1 MRFSVGV
8 NYWPSRSGTSI
19 WAAFDE
25 GEIRDDLAHIAALGF
40 DAVRFFVRWDAVQ
53 PQRDAVDPAVL
64 ARIERMVALAG
75 DAALRA
81 VPVLSGQLGNASF
94 MPAWTRSLR
103 DLYTG
108 PLLDAQLAI
117 AHAIGERLSGNPALA
132 AYDIGDAFSALRAP
146 RPGSRSSGEHGSEPI
161 AEREVAAWSTAIART
176 LRAASIASTAGA
188 FEGDLTSDTNIRF
201 GSLCAP
207 LAFASIQ
214 GANERL
220 PFARDR
226 FDPEA
231 IPFLA
236 MLTAAFS
243 FKPVLVSGIASAT
256 FPRYRE
262 DENAAYA
269 TAVLERLHADGR
281 RGAYWWCWS
290 DDRSTVDTPHEP
302 LDGIIRVDG
311 TEKPIA
317 TALSTFARE
326 ARECTKPA
334 DMPMISST
342 YYYRTLPVSMQTLYD
357 AYLAFIAE
365 RRSIG

>member
-1 MRFSVGV
+1 MWQS
-8 NYWPSRSGTSI
+8 
-19 WAAFDE
+19 FDA
-25 GEIRDDLAHIAALGF
+25 GEIAADFARIAALGF
-40 DAVRFFVRWDAVQ
+40 DSVRFFVRWDVLQ
-53 PQRDAVDPAVL
+53 PKRDRIDDTTL
-64 ARIERMVALAG
+64 AHIERLVALAADAQLRVLPTLCGAQG
-75 DAALRA
+75 D
-81 VPVLSGQLGNASF
+81 VSF

-103 DLYTG
+103 DLYAG
-108 PLLDAQLAI
+108 PLLDAQVAI
-117 AHAIGERLSGNPALA
+117 AQAIGKRLAGHPALV
-132 AYDIGDAFSALRAP
+132 AYDIGQAFSAVRAP
-146 RPGSRSSGEHGSEPI
+146 RSGSLPSGEHASEPV
-161 AEREVAAWSTAIART
+161 AERDVAAWSTALART
-176 LRAASIASTAGA
+176 LRTSSIAATAGA
-188 FEGDLTSDTNIRF
+188 DDGDLTADTNVRF

-243 FKPVLVSGIASAT
+243 FKPVLVSGIGSAT

-262 DENAAYA
+262 DHNAAYA

-290 DDRSTVDTPHEP
+290 DAPATADTPHEP
-302 LDGIIRVDG
+302 LDGIISVDG
-311 TEKPIA
+311 TEKPVA
-317 TALSTFARE
+317 TALSAFARQ
-326 ARECTKPA
+326 ARECVKPVE
-334 DMPMISST
+334 MPMIAST

-357 AYLAFIAE
+357 AYLAFVAE
-365 RRSIG
+365 RRSAG